1 MALSSNH
8 LFNISNSTNSSTFSA
23 GFKSISAGQTQTNSP
38 RDIAPLI
45 AILIQLAILSI
56 ALFIVIV
63 VLIKRNISCLKERNS
78 IRACYESHI
87 DNCAPTWLSR
97 ETNNRLAAIAQY
109 HAEGRFL
116 PARFMNN
123 SYRNIWREFKAQ
135 RKRQATAT
143 PKSPDLPRD
152 KLKPPPDP
160 RVANGIQYPFIFRL
174 KAIDKFVNEFA
185 CKVRKKRGEA
195 SESHTEFQNKHYR
208 SFNEVYDSLLELERS
223 KRNDANL
230 SPLVDRMIQQIER
243 ARFDPRD
250 FGEREYSEFERVL
263 KELVSLL
270 KFAGTYQD
278 LFYSDQ
284 LLRGYK
290 DAPIPRIK
298 EDTVFDP
305 FDWEN
310 LNAQF
315 PTLTSRIRSAISERF
330 RHFFHRLI
338 PAQRSDY
345 APLDGERQ
353 QERPLLGGDGDGDY
367 AEADV
372 PDESVGE
379 GDMDVANADADR
391 AGGPSRSFAGGGL
404 QLPSLSRARVSAAS
418 DAPDP
423 HDTRKPK
430 VSAGTDG
437 PGALSERET
446 VALTPSRVKYVR
458 SHLADSDPDVSATGA
473 PLSHFTHDE
482 H

>member
-1 MALSSNH
+1 MASSSSN
-8 LFNISNSTNSSTFSA
+8 LLLNFSNSTNSPTLFAGFNSTFS
-23 GFKSISAGQTQTNSP
+23 GQTSTISQ
-38 RDIAPLI
+38 RDTVAPLI
-45 AILIQLAILSI
+45 AIIIQLGILSF

-97 ETNNRLAAIAQY
+97 ETNNRLAVIAQF

-116 PARFMNN
+116 PARFMNS

-135 RKRQATAT
+135 RKHQATAT
-143 PKSPDLPRD
+143 PKSTDLPHD

-160 RVANGIQYPFIFRL
+160 RVANGIQYPYIFRL
-174 KAIDKFVNEFA
+174 KAIDKFVSQFA
-185 CKVRKKRGEA
+185 CKVKKKRGEA
-195 SESHTEFQNKHYR
+195 SESHTEFKNKQYR
-208 SFNEVYDSLLELERS
+208 SFNEVYDALLELERS
-223 KRNDANL
+223 KRNDAQV

-263 KELVSLL
+263 KELVSFL
-270 KFAGTYQD
+270 KFDNPD
-278 LFYSDQ
+278 LFFSDQ

-290 DAPIPRIK
+290 EAPIPRIK

-310 LNAQF
+310 INAQF
-315 PTLTSRIRSAISERF
+315 PTLTSRIRSAISERS

-338 PAQRSDY
+338 PAQRSEY
-345 APLDGERQ
+345 APLRGERQ
-353 QERPLLGGDGDGDY
+353 QERPLLGGDGDGDF

-372 PDESVGE
+372 LDESVAE
-379 GDMDVANADADR
+379 GDADAANSDADR
-391 AGGPSRSFAGGGL
+391 AGGPSRAFAGGGL

-418 DAPDP
+418 DPPDP

-430 VSAGTDG
+430 VSTGTDG
-437 PGALSERET
+437 PGALTERET

-473 PLSHFTHDE
+473 QLSHFTHDE